1 MFGVLLIYKY
11 LTGADK
17 IILNFLWQT
26 TMKGK
31 SFSMKSST
39 VSEDLPSSESF
50 DAYGRGR
57 KGKPQPVS
65 KYYPSSVS
73 VDFWEAHFGKYD
85 EVSILHFVEHL
96 IPEIE
101 KEISANFYYN
111 QIMNMIDAI
120 NYENRHVCFSEE
132 IFLLTKANR

>member
-1 MFGVLLIYKY
+1 MQG
-11 LTGADK
+11 K
-17 IILNFLWQT
+17 I
-26 TMKGK
+26 
-31 SFSMKSST
+31 FSMKSST
-39 VSEDLPSSESF
+39 VSEDLPSSETF
-50 DAYGRGR
+50 DPYGRGR
-57 KGKPQPVS
+57 MGKPQPVS

-120 NYENRHVCFSEE
+120 NYEYRHVYPSPK
-132 IFLLTKANR
+132 IFLLTKADR

>member
-1 MFGVLLIYKY
+1 MIYKF

-17 IILNFLWQT
+17 IILNFLWET
-26 TMKGK
+26 TMQGK
-31 SFSMKSST
+31 IFSMKSST
-39 VSEDLPSSESF
+39 VSEDLPSSETF
-50 DAYGRGR
+50 DPYGRGR
-57 KGKPQPVS
+57 MGKPQPVS

-120 NYENRHVCFSEE
+120 NYENRHVYPSPK
-132 IFLLTKANR
+132 IFLLTKADR

>member
-1 MFGVLLIYKY
+1 
-11 LTGADK
+11 
-17 IILNFLWQT
+17 
-26 TMKGK
+26 
-31 SFSMKSST
+31 MKSST

-57 KGKPQPVS
+57 KGKPQQVS

-132 IFLLTKANR
+132 IFLLIKANR